1 MLFSVMLSVFPR
13 AQWLDPTKNP
23 TPNRPKPSRTTTR
36 LSAACLPAHA
46 RGPYVA
52 RVARD
57 TRARARSRAPSHARE
72 LLSVIGRRGLH
83 ACHAPHQA
91 LDNSRIRRKE
101 APLSFLPISEPSKQ
115 QQQKTMHSLSARPQK
130 PKSSPK
136 PTQKAW
142 WPHQPHTGGVAPP
155 QRRPKNPQTV
165 PLYPASHPS
174 SPPPS
179 PPYFSPTC
187 WLSSR
192 ALFASSFGSATGSML
207 ASFTSFSTLLT
218 KCRSRRS
225 LVEQYLST
233 SRFFLAASST
243 KLGSARKW
251 SAANRRASALVLMAW
266 IEPKKCTI
274 TEGQSAVSTQIR
286 APIARELTSSWE
298 TH

>member
-174 SPPPS
+174 LPPPS